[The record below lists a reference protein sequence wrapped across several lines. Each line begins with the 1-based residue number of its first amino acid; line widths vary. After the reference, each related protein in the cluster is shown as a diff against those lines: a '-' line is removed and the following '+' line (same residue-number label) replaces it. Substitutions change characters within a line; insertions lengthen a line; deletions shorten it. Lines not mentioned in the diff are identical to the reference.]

1 MTYVTTRDK
10 KVIHVEETPMEEET
24 RLQQLRKRLHA
35 LEAQAKA
42 AEAEKKRRGYCLTC
56 HLLLTQS
63 GKCNKCGT
71 IWQFHTRGE
80 HLRLNLN

>member
-42 AEAEKKRRGYCLTC
+42 AEAEKKRRGFCLDC
-56 HLLLTQS
+56 GILLTQT

-80 HLRLNLN
+80 HLRWN

>member
-1 MTYVTTRDK
+1 MTYVTTKDK

-35 LEAQAKA
+35 LDARLKE

-56 HLLLTQS
+56 HTLLTQN
-63 GKCNKCGT
+63 GKCNNCGA
-71 IWQFHTRGE
+71 IWKFHTRGE
-80 HLRLNLN
+80 HIKLNIN